1 MGAMLIIGVG
11 PRKAG
16 EDKTSPAP
24 SKKEKPAMKE
34 GMVKL
39 PISMFELPEG
49 EENAAPEAG
58 DSVELEGVVEKV
70 ENGVAFVRVNEAMSE
85 ESGETES
92 ESMPEMSEEDRMME
106 MARKSD
112 EEENYS

>member
-1 MGAMLIIGVG
+1 
-11 PRKAG
+11 
-16 EDKTSPAP
+16 
-24 SKKEKPAMKE
+24 MKE

-39 PISMFELPEG
+39 PVSMFELPEG

-85 ESGETES
+85 ESGEAES
-92 ESMPEMSEEDRMME
+92 ENEAPEMSEEDRMME

-112 EEENYS
+112 EEEYA

>member
-1 MGAMLIIGVG
+1 MGAMLIIGMG

-16 EDKTSPAP
+16 EGKTSPA
-24 SKKEKPAMKE
+24 SSTKEKSAMKE

-39 PISMFELPEG
+39 PVSMFELPEG

-70 ENGVAFVRVNEAMSE
+70 ENGVAFVRINEAMSE
-85 ESGETES
+85 ESNEAES
-92 ESMPEMSEEDRMME
+92 EEAPEMSEEDRMME
-106 MARKSD
+106 MAKKSD
-112 EEENYS
+112 EEEYA

>member
-1 MGAMLIIGVG
+1 MGAMLIIGMG

-24 SKKEKPAMKE
+24 SKKEKSAMKE

-39 PISMFELPEG
+39 PVSMFELPEG

-85 ESGETES
+85 ESGEAES
-92 ESMPEMSEEDRMME
+92 EEAPEMSEEDRMME
-106 MARKSD
+106 MAKKSD
-112 EEENYS
+112 EEEYA

>member
-1 MGAMLIIGVG
+1 MGAMLIIGMG

-16 EDKTSPAP
+16 EGKTSPAP
-24 SKKEKPAMKE
+24 SKKEKSAMKE

-39 PISMFELPEG
+39 PVSMFELPEG

-70 ENGVAFVRVNEAMSE
+70 ENGVAFVRVNEAISE
-85 ESGETES
+85 ESNEAES
-92 ESMPEMSEEDRMME
+92 EEAPEMSEEDRMME
-106 MARKSD
+106 MAKKSD
-112 EEENYS
+112 EEEYA

>member
-1 MGAMLIIGVG
+1 MN
-11 PRKAG
+11 
-16 EDKTSPAP
+16 
-24 SKKEKPAMKE
+24 E

-39 PISMFELPEG
+39 PVSMFELPEG

-58 DSVELEGVVEKV
+58 DSVELEGVVEKI

-85 ESGETES
+85 SENES
-92 ESMPEMSEEDRMME
+92 ESEEAPEMSEEDRMME

>member
-1 MGAMLIIGVG
+1 MG

-16 EDKTSPAP
+16 EGKTSPA
-24 SKKEKPAMKE
+24 SSTKEKSAMKE

-39 PISMFELPEG
+39 PVSMFELPEG

-85 ESGETES
+85 ESNEAEP
-92 ESMPEMSEEDRMME
+92 EEMPEMSEEDRMME
-106 MARKSD
+106 MAKKSD
-112 EEENYS
+112 EEEYA

>member
-1 MGAMLIIGVG
+1 
-11 PRKAG
+11 
-16 EDKTSPAP
+16 
-24 SKKEKPAMKE
+24 MKE

-39 PISMFELPEG
+39 PVSMFELPEG

-85 ESGETES
+85 ESGEAES
-92 ESMPEMSEEDRMME
+92 ENEAPEMSEEDRMME
-106 MARKSD
+106 MAKKSD
-112 EEENYS
+112 EEEYA